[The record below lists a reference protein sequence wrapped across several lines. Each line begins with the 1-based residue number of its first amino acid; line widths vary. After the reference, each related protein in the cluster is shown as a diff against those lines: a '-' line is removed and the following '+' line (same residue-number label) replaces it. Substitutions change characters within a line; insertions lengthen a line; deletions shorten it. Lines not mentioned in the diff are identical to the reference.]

1 MGSRIFNLGTIA
13 ANSAAEF
20 DAAILPSFSAGESLQ
35 NLNLQVSYTDAT
47 GETKSSD
54 EIVGF
59 RVLPNLP
66 EAGLEVNPN
75 TVPQITS
82 NPTTSDEGNGVN
94 EVSPTNNDSGTTSDS
109 GLSVT
114 PSGLASSIVTKN
126 DYYQGVSLAQ
136 NENHSSPINNRMNN
150 TNDARN
156 NQTSTQS
163 GEFIN

>member
-1 MGSRIFNLGTIA
+1 M
-13 ANSAAEF
+13 
-20 DAAILPSFSAGESLQ
+20 Q

-94 EVSPTNNDSGTTSDS
+94 EVSPTNNDSRTTSDS

-114 PSGLASSIVTKN
+114 PSGLAS
-126 DYYQGVSLAQ
+126 
-136 NENHSSPINNRMNN
+136 EHSHK
-150 TNDARN
+150 
-156 NQTSTQS
+156 
-163 GEFIN
+163 E